1 MLSFSYFEVNFIRDL
16 YLEQQ
21 AQEDSGRQVVVVVVC
36 SVEADNS
43 RTRPE
48 AGCLVKEAW
57 AVEVFSLLAH
67 SRLLLQE
74 VVSSDNNN
82 SSLLR
87 DCSVREMR
95 LAKV

>member
-1 MLSFSYFEVNFIRDL
+1 MLSLSYFEVNFIRDL
-16 YLEQQ
+16 SLELQ
-21 AQEDSGRQVVVVVVC
+21 AQEDSGRLVAVAC

-43 RTRPE
+43 RTRQE
-48 AGCLVKEAW
+48 ARCLVKEAW
-57 AVEVFSLLAH
+57 EVEVFTLLAL